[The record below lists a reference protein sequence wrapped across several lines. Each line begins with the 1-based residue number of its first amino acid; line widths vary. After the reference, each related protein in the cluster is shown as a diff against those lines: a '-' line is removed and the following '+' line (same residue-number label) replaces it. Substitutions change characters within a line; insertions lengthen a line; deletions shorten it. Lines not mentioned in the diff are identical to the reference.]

1 MFDFLLILVF
11 PKPHICTN
19 HGEKKKYFIRGSW
32 ETDSDLHK
40 RSLSGNIFQEAELG
54 MGAVGRGC
62 SSNKELNPTGS

>member
-19 HGEKKKYFIRGSW
+19 HGEKKKYFIQGAW

-40 RSLSGNIFQEAELG
+40 RGLLGNISKEAELG
-54 MGAVGRGC
+54 MGAVGFGC
-62 SSNKELNPTGS
+62 SSNKGLNLTGS